1 MSAQSYSVPGQTE
14 RKIKTFLEWKSM
26 DLSTNL
32 SLTRGDNV
40 NYYKSIQHSIYI
52 LPAGIGKTLKIFKTN
67 K

>member
-1 MSAQSYSVPGQTE
+1 
-14 RKIKTFLEWKSM
+14 M

-32 SLTRGDNV
+32 SLTHGDNV
-40 NYYKSIQHSIYI
+40 NFYKSIQHSIYI